1 MNRTDHTNPA
11 RRPDLDRR
19 TAVLLVKVGKYPL
32 AHGPVGVV
40 RSLGRAGVPV
50 YAMVEDRLTP
60 TAVSRYLTR
69 AFVRPT
75 TGRESPEELL
85 SVVRDVGRAIG
96 RRCIALPTDDE
107 AAVLLAEHADELAP
121 HFALPPVPAG
131 LPRRLANKGALHA
144 ICREHGIPAPVTA
157 APRDHDELLAAART
171 CGYPMVL
178 KNLEPFTRLSR
189 PVVTHSTIVHDEQE
203 LLAACPPNGRL
214 SVLAQEYLVQE
225 RSEDWIT
232 HLCCGPG
239 GEPLAVFTG
248 HKLRSYPPTGGF
260 TTRAV
265 SLPNPELAELAVRLC
280 RALRYS
286 GIADLDWRLD
296 LRDGKY
302 KLLDFNPRTGAQFR
316 LFETAEGVD
325 VVRALHLS
333 LTGRPVPHGPQLP
346 RFFGVGQLDVL
357 SAAATFWRDRRPLP
371 DLKPRRTTE
380 RAWLCRDDPA
390 PAAVMAVRFGGQAT
404 QRVAGYAGH
413 RMAKGLAPGGST

>member
-1 MNRTDHTNPA
+1 MNRADHTGPT
-11 RRPDLDRR
+11 RLDLDRG
-19 TAVLLVKVGKYPL
+19 TAVLLVKVGRYPL
-32 AHGPVGVV
+32 AHGPVGAV

-60 TAVSRYLTR
+60 TALSRYLTR

-75 TGRESPEELL
+75 TGRERADRLL
-85 SVVRDVGRAIG
+85 AVVREVGREIG
-96 RRCIALPTDDE
+96 GRCIALPTDDE
-107 AAVLLAEHADELAP
+107 AAVLLAEHADELSP
-121 HFALPPVPAG
+121 YFVLPPVPAG
-131 LPRRLANKGALHA
+131 LPRRLANKGAMHA
-144 ICREHGIPAPVTA
+144 ICEEHGVPAPVTV
-157 APRDHDELLAAART
+157 APGDHGELLAAAKT

-189 PVVTHSTIVHDEQE
+189 PVVQHSTIVRDEQE

-214 SVLAQEYLVQE
+214 SVLAQEYLAPE

-248 HKLRSYPPTGGF
+248 QKLRSYPPSGGF

-265 SLPNPELAELAVRLC
+265 SLPNPELAGLAVRLC
-280 RALRYS
+280 RALGYS

-296 LRDGKY
+296 LRDGRY

-316 LFETAEGVD
+316 LFETADGVD

-333 LTGRPVPHGPQLP
+333 LTGRPVPRGPQLH

-357 SAAATFWRDRRPLP
+357 SAAVTYWQDRRPLP
-371 DLKPRRTTE
+371 DLKPRRSTE

-390 PAAVMAVRFGGQAT
+390 PAAVMALRFGGQGT
-404 QRVAGYAGH
+404 RRVAGYAGQ
-413 RMAKGLAPGGST
+413 RMTKGLALGGSK

>member
-1 MNRTDHTNPA
+1 MKRTDHTHPTG
-11 RRPDLDRR
+11 PELDRR
-19 TAVLLVKVGKYPL
+19 TAVLLVKVGRYPL

-50 YAMVEDRLTP
+50 HAMVEDRLTP

-75 TGRESPEELL
+75 TGRERPERLVSL
-85 SVVRDVGRAIG
+85 VRDVGRAID
-96 RRCIALPTDDE
+96 RPCIALPTDDE

-121 HFALPPVPAG
+121 YFTLPPVAAG
-131 LPRRLANKGALHA
+131 LPRRLADKGALHA
-144 ICREHGIPAPVTA
+144 ICLEHGIPAPATV
-157 APRDHDELLAAART
+157 APRDHDELLAAVRT

-178 KNLEPFTRLSR
+178 KNLQPFTRLSR
-189 PVVTHSTIVHDEQE
+189 PVVSHSTIVRDEQE

-214 SVLAQEYLVQE
+214 SVLAQEYLAQE

-248 HKLRSYPPTGGF
+248 RKLRSYPPTGGF

-265 SLPNPELAELAVRLC
+265 SLPNPELADLAAGLC
-280 RALRYS
+280 RALGYS

-316 LFETAEGVD
+316 LFETADGVD

-333 LTGRPVPHGPQLP
+333 LTGRPVPSGPQLP

-357 SAAATFWRDRRPLP
+357 SAAFTFWRERRPLP
-371 DLKPRRTTE
+371 DLRPRRSTE

-390 PAAVMAVRFGGQAT
+390 PAAVMALRFGGEGT
-404 QRVAGYAGH
+404 QRVAGYAGN
-413 RMAKGLAPGGST
+413 RIAKGLVAGGLR